1 MFRRIFAIAR
11 RDIKSGLRDNMILY
25 ILLAPL
31 LIAGLLRAFIPGAG
45 ENLVST
51 AVVEGS
57 PQTLVDMLEAHGS
70 VEILADREAVL
81 RRVRATDDV
90 FGVMVDGEQI
100 EIIADGQ
107 EQKGSD
113 TMVRGILQVWQE
125 PPSDLPL
132 TISFSDIGWT
142 LSPLAR
148 YGGNILLVFTSV
160 FGGMIVM
167 LNLVEE
173 KQEKT
178 LAAVNVAAISRLEYI
193 IGKGLLGFVIPII
206 HAWLILLIMGYEGIQ
221 YAMVTLVILSIA
233 LISLIIGFAIG
244 IYNDNAMS
252 AVSSMKIGFLPI
264 FGSMFGAIFLAEK
277 WHPLLYW
284 SPFYWAF
291 RSVDAIILQE
301 ADWGNILLN
310 SALILLITGVVYGL
324 FSRRIRRGLA

>member
-1 MFRRIFAIAR
+1 MLRRIFAIAR

-45 ENLVST
+45 ENLIST
-51 AVVEGS
+51 VVVEGS
-57 PQTLVDMLEAHGS
+57 PSTLVDTLQAHGR
-70 VEILADREAVL
+70 VEILADREAVI

-90 FGVMVDGEQI
+90 FGIMVDGERI
-100 EIIADGQ
+100 EILTDGQ
-107 EQKGSD
+107 EQMGSD
-113 TMVRGILQVWQE
+113 TMVQGILQVWQE
-125 PPSDLPL
+125 QPSDGPFSV
-132 TISFSDIGWT
+132 TFSDIGWS

-148 YGGNILLVFTSV
+148 YGGNFLLVFSSV

-178 LAAVNVAAISRLEYI
+178 LAAVNVSAISRFEYI

-206 HAWLILLIMGYEGIQ
+206 HAWLILLIMGYDGIP
-221 YAMVTLVILSIA
+221 YGMVTLVILSIA
-233 LISLIIGFAIG
+233 LISLILGFAIG
-244 IYNDNAMS
+244 IYNDNAIS

-264 FGSMFGAIFLAEK
+264 FGSLFGAIFLAEK

-301 ADWGNILLN
+301 ATWRLILFN
-310 SALILLITGVVYGL
+310 SAVILLITGLVYGL
-324 FSRRIRRGLA
+324 LSRRIRRGLS

>member
-1 MFRRIFAIAR
+1 MLRRIFAIAR

-45 ENLVST
+45 ENLIST
-51 AVVEGS
+51 VVVEGS
-57 PQTLVDMLEAHGS
+57 PSTLVDTLQAHGR
-70 VEILADREAVL
+70 VEILADREAVI

-90 FGVMVDGEQI
+90 FGIMVDGERI
-100 EIIADGQ
+100 EILADGQ
-107 EQKGSD
+107 EQMGSD
-113 TMVRGILQVWQE
+113 TMVQGILQVWQE
-125 PPSDLPL
+125 QPSDGPF
-132 TISFSDIGWT
+132 SVMFSDIGWS

-148 YGGNILLVFTSV
+148 YGGNFLLVFSSV

-178 LAAVNVAAISRLEYI
+178 LAAVNVSAISRFEYI

-206 HAWLILLIMGYEGIQ
+206 HAWLILLIMGYDGIP
-221 YAMVTLVILSIA
+221 YGMVTLVILSIA
-233 LISLIIGFAIG
+233 LISLILGFAIG
-244 IYNDNAMS
+244 IYNDNAIS

-264 FGSMFGAIFLAEK
+264 FGSLFGAIFLAEK

-301 ADWGNILLN
+301 ATWRLILFN
-310 SALILLITGVVYGL
+310 SAVILLITGLVYGL
-324 FSRRIRRGLA
+324 LSRRIRRGLS